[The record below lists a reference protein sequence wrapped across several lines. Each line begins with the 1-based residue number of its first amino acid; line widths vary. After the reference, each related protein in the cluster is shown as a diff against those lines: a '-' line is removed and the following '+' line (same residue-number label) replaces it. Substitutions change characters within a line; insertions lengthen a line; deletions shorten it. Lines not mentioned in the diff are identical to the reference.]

1 MKALRG
7 CSALFTCCY
16 SHDGGEV
23 ALPIGGVRGY
33 GCLMADGAPISS
45 LPSSEKTSGKPS
57 LHALPPVD
65 PNGPADARR
74 ALPSSVD
81 AEKGVL
87 SSMMLDPD
95 EALNTAMAMLK
106 ADHFHLPAHRLIFE
120 LLVEYKNK
128 NAPITPVSL
137 QQALL
142 DRRQMEEVGGPATL
156 LEIYNFVPIAAHIDY
171 YIEIVRE
178 KHTLREVIGVCTKAI
193 QRAYHEQENVPGLL
207 DDAEREVLAIR
218 DAQDTGRQ
226 GKDIKEHV
234 RDAITLIEKMIE
246 NPGSLNG
253 LASGYRDLDEMTRG
267 LHGSEMIIIAAR
279 PSMGKTSLVMN
290 IVEHVAVDQKTPC
303 AVFSLE
309 MSAEQLVQRMLCSR
323 AHVSMAKLSD
333 GFVEADRFMHL
344 THVASEIA
352 EAPIHI
358 DDTPSLSIGEFRAK
372 ARRLHQRHGIGLIAV
387 DYLQLMRS
395 TSKRGQ
401 ENRQIEIAEIS
412 SGLKATAK
420 ELNIPIIVLAQLNR
434 SPESR
439 TGDSK
444 GRPRLSD
451 LRESGSIEQDADVVG
466 LLVRPEYYAENE
478 EEKAETEGEVEL
490 IIAKQRNGPTGTV
503 RLTFLKEFMRFENR
517 APEAFGERN

>member
-1 MKALRG
+1 MADPAPITPF
-7 CSALFTCCY
+7 S
-16 SHDGGEV
+16 GGEK
-23 ALPIGGVRGY
+23 AAAR
-33 GCLMADGAPISS
+33 
-45 LPSSEKTSGKPS
+45 PSAKVS
-57 LHALPPVD
+57 LHALPALNPS
-65 PNGPADARR
+65 GGSDAHR

-87 SSMMLDPD
+87 SSMLLDPD
-95 EALNTAMAMLK
+95 DALNTAMSALSS
-106 ADHFHLPAHRLIFE
+106 AVFHLPAHRLLFD
-120 LLVEYKNK
+120 LLVEFKNK
-128 NAPITPVSL
+128 NRPIEPVSL
-137 QQALL
+137 LQTLI
-142 DRRQMEEVGGPATL
+142 DRKQVEEIGGPATL
-156 LEIYNFVPIAAHIDY
+156 TELLNFVPVAAHIEY
-171 YIEIVRE
+171 YIELVRE
-178 KHTLREVIGVCTKAI
+178 KFILREVIGVCTKTI
-193 QRAYHEQENVPGLL
+193 QRAYQDQENVAALL
-207 DDAEREVLAIR
+207 DDAEKDVLGIR
-218 DAQDTGRQ
+218 DVQQSGR
-226 GKDIKEHV
+226 KAKEISDHV
-234 RDAITLIEKMIE
+234 RDAVMLIERMME

-253 LASGYRDLDEMTRG
+253 IGTGYTEFDEMTRG

-290 IVEHVAVDQKTPC
+290 IVEHVAVDQGLPC

-309 MSAEQLVQRMLCSR
+309 MSAEQLVQRLLCSR
-323 AHVSMAKLSD
+323 AHVSMANLNN
-333 GFVEADRFMHL
+333 GFIQNDRFIHL

-352 EAPIHI
+352 NAPIHI
-358 DDTPSLSIGEFRAK
+358 DDTPSLPIGEFRAK
-372 ARRLHQRHGIGLIAV
+372 ARRLHQRHGIKLIAI

-395 TSKRGQ
+395 TSKRAQ

-517 APEAFGERN
+517 APEHAAPR